1 LQRARRENDVR
12 NRIFFKLMAAFLVV
26 IIAAAV
32 TFDVTIGGA
41 WEASLRREIQR
52 NLTQKTELIAHR
64 VETDRSGQSLSNIA
78 AQEGQA
84 AGARVTVIDS
94 AGKVLADSEVDSG
107 EMESTGSRPEFKAA
121 LSGKVGSSERHSATI
136 GTPFLYV
143 AVPISGGAVRLAY
156 PLSDVEA
163 VSAQVRRS
171 LASASALAFLIA
183 LLVAMFASR
192 WSARRLERIV
202 EVAARIAEGDL
213 QARIHETSQD
223 EIGRVASAIDK
234 TARRV
239 EHSFAALQSSQRQLE
254 TLLNSMQD
262 AVIAVSADGL
272 VQWANRP
279 MNRLIPHGTRLQQP
293 VVETIRDPDFLAT
306 VKEAT
311 ASRDVKTARA
321 TSIVPGRAFDVT
333 AAPLP
338 DGGAVTV
345 LRDLTETERVEK
357 TRRDFIANV
366 SHELRTPLTSI
377 HGYAE
382 TLLDSTPENGA
393 PTREFLEIIRKNS
406 SRMSRL
412 TEDLLTLARVES
424 GETRFDAESVPPLEL
439 LHDAEENFREIARNH
454 GIELHIQD
462 SVAIESGGNGSPE
475 GAGSEFR
482 NRALLSR
489 TSEGRSSLNHT
500 SQSQFSLNHAF
511 VAHDSPI
518 QNLPRVL
525 ADREALHQVFSN
537 LIDNAMKYGA
547 SGGRIVLGARAVPH
561 AVEFFVQD
569 FGAGIPSEHLPRLF
583 ERFYRVDKARSRE
596 SGGTGLG
603 LAIAKHIMLAH
614 GGSIRAESELGH
626 GSTFLFRLPIA

>member
-1 LQRARRENDVR
+1 
-12 NRIFFKLMAAFLVV
+12 MAAFLVV
-26 IIAAAV
+26 ILAAAV
-32 TFDVTIGGA
+32 LFDLMLGGA
-41 WEASLRREIQR
+41 WEASLRSEIER
-52 NLTQKTELIAHR
+52 NLIQKTQLLAHG
-64 VETDRSGQSLSNIA
+64 VETDRSGHSLADIA

-84 AGARVTVIDS
+84 AGARVTIVDA
-94 AGKVLADSEVDSG
+94 AGNVLADSEANPAN
-107 EMESTGSRPEFKAA
+107 MEKQASRPEFAAA
-121 LSGKVGSSERHSATI
+121 LAGRVGTDQRRSSTI
-136 GTPFLYV
+136 GIPFLYI

-163 VSAQVRRS
+163 VSAQVRRR
-171 LASASALAFLIA
+171 LEIAFVLAFLFALIVAGIA
-183 LLVAMFASR
+183 SNWTAH
-192 WSARRLERIV
+192 RLEHIV
-202 EVAARIAEGDL
+202 DVAARIADGEL
-213 QARIHETSQD
+213 QARIREGSQD

-239 EHSFAALQSSQRQLE
+239 EQSFAAVVSSQRQLE

-262 AVIAVSADGL
+262 AVIAVSDDGL

-279 MNRLIPHGTRLQQP
+279 MNRLVPQGTRLHQP

-306 VKEAT
+306 VRNAT
-311 ASRDVKTARA
+311 ATHEVTTARA
-321 TSIVPGRAFDVT
+321 TSIVPGRTFDVT

-338 DGGAVTV
+338 DGGVVAV

-377 HGYAE
+377 QGYAE

-424 GETRFDAESVPPLEL
+424 GETRFEVEPVPPTEL
-439 LHDAEENFREIARNH
+439 LHDAEESFREIAPTH
-454 GIELHIQD
+454 GIDLKIQD
-462 SVAIESGGNGSPE
+462 LKESPNGD
-475 GAGSEFR
+475 G
-482 NRALLSR
+482 
-489 TSEGRSSLNHT
+489 
-500 SQSQFSLNHAF
+500 
-511 VAHDSPI
+511 
-518 QNLPRVL
+518 LPSVL
-525 ADREALHQVFSN
+525 ADREANHQVFSN

-561 AVEFFVQD
+561 AVEFYVQD
-569 FGAGIPSEHLPRLF
+569 FGAGIASEHLPRLF

-603 LAIAKHIMLAH
+603 LAIAKHIMIAH
-614 GGSIRAESELGH
+614 GGSIRAESELAH
-626 GSTFLFRLPIA
+626 GSTFLFTLPTA